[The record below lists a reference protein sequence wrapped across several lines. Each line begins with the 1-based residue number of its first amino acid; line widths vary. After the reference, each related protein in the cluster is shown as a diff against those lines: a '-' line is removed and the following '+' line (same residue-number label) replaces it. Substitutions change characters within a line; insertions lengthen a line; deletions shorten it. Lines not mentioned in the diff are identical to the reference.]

1 METKLITV
9 EDYKA
14 LQCALVRLESK
25 LDKIS
30 PVQLDTVTYSPE
42 EVCTMLDCS
51 PKTLQNYRDKGLIC
65 FSQVGAKIW
74 FTAHDVQE
82 FLTRNRIQ
90 AKGLLRKNE
99 PNA

>member
-14 LQCALVRLESK
+14 LQCVLVRLESK
-25 LDKIS
+25 LDKIT
-30 PVQLDTVTYSPE
+30 PEQLDNVTYRPE
-42 EVCTMLDCS
+42 EVCKMLAIS
-51 PKTLQNYRDKGLIC
+51 PKTLQNYWDKDLIG

-74 FTAHDVQE
+74 FTANDVQE

-90 AKGLLRKNE
+90 AKGLLRKIE

>member
-1 METKLITV
+1 METKLITA

-14 LQCALVRLESK
+14 LQCQLTRLESK
-25 LDKIS
+25 LDKMA
-30 PVQLDTVTYSPE
+30 PDQLDTVTYSIA

-51 PKTLQNYRDKGLIC
+51 PKTLQNYRDKYLID
-65 FSQVGAKIW
+65 FSQVGPKIW
-74 FTAHDVQE
+74 FTAQDVQT